1 MAASLF
7 TYSST
12 SRRVVPAPNSPLL
25 PIHIKATNV
34 VFNPDIP
41 EVHRGLGLD
50 DFVNFLA
57 SCRLRYAISD
67 VPSEFFPEQVCEF
80 YNTATVNE
88 ENNAITGTIGHGR
101 HSIFITAELLSAA
114 LRLPIFDPFSEPPTI
129 ERCKRMFDQLG
140 YDHSK
145 AGTRSALILRQCMT
159 PGWKFFT
166 GALCKC
172 VGHKSR
178 NGDQLSNDEQQI
190 VCSLLLNK
198 RLDYGA
204 LFFDQL
210 VQLLRANV
218 HADHVPFPCWI
229 ALVFDKFFAAA
240 YFSHSRNPIQCP
252 RMSVRLYQDDPLDT
266 DIGISDRMK
275 EWIANPY
282 TVPSLTADTDEGG
295 ANGNRIDHADQEVDH
310 YDGGLFSPQL
320 SHQLISDT
328 GKASSAPH
336 DSMPLGEQPSRG
348 EHPSQG
354 EHQSQGEH
362 PSPAAH
368 HFSPRMQPSSP
379 VALGT
384 SMVQIPASAFSELM
398 SLTRDLSQR
407 LLHIEADVQQIK
419 EVLLLTPPSSP
430 KSDDAQKGG
439 DTDDDVDA
447 DDHADGEPNA
457 HADGEPNEK
466 DTEPADNTIFQHE
479 SPNPIPESDFAGH
492 NSPAATKKLFE
503 DIEHD
508 EPDDECQI
516 LDMNFI
522 DPLIPVQ
529 QESSD
534 DLEKS
539 HPILADP
546 IADPII
552 PVQGEDSDIASEESH
567 PLSRKRKVVDT
578 DLDHSQ
584 TDTSSSV
591 KKPKSIVSISNL
603 ATEWNMSPDQV
614 KQILDEAN
622 RAQLLKNIAQAD
634 ESLIQHKLQ
643 AKGSFEAQMQKFLE
657 FQSKAQSSQPPPSS
671 SKPKTDSVLDRI
683 DRKRF
688 EDVFNRR
695 MCGDKI
701 IKVKASKPR
710 NEKILTLL
718 ITRQGPQHSYT
729 EVVKRDELIR
739 YGYSEWMELLD
750 LASKQT
756 SAHSSELICALHLLI
771 KKVQRLDLVPKERPQ
786 HQGQRSSVPRS
797 RRTKFHVDGEDVLV
811 LDFGAGVIN
820 NSLPLG
826 VDPVQHQ
833 FISAPEHG
841 MFYLDKNRRMCFQR
855 TTEIP
860 KAPTTHLVGL
870 RQMCMSHQDLSGEF
884 HILIAMELL
893 NTRQELLDS
902 PYWPVKIEAE
912 AEYEEFLSKG
922 VFI

>member
-12 SRRVVPAPNSPLL
+12 SRRVIPAPNSPPL

-80 YNTATVNE
+80 YYTATVNE

-101 HSIFITAELLSAA
+101 YSVFITAELLSAA
-114 LRLPIFDPFSEPPTI
+114 LRLPIFEPFSEPPSI

-178 NGDQLSNDEQQI
+178 SGDQLSNYEQQV

-218 HADHVPFPCWI
+218 RADHVPFPRWI
-229 ALVFDKFFAAA
+229 ALVFDKFFTAD
-240 YFSHSRNPIQCP
+240 YFSHPGNPIQCP
-252 RMSVRLYQDDPLDT
+252 RMSVRMYQDDPLDT
-266 DIGISDRMK
+266 DIGISDRMR

-282 TVPSLTADTDEGG
+282 TVASLTADTDEGG
-295 ANGNRIDHADQEVDH
+295 ADGNHIDHADQEVEHHDGDH
-310 YDGGLFSPQL
+310 FSPQL
-320 SHQLISDT
+320 SHHIISDSS
-328 GKASSAPH
+328 KASSAPQ
-336 DSMPLGEQPSRG
+336 DSMPQGEHPFQG

-362 PSPAAH
+362 PSPATH
-368 HFSPRMQPSSP
+368 HFSPRMPPSSP
-379 VALGT
+379 VAPVT

-398 SLTRDLSQR
+398 LLTRDMSQR
-407 LLHIEADVQQIK
+407 LLRIEADVQQIK
-419 EVLLLTPPSSP
+419 EVLLLTPPVSP
-430 KSDDAQKGG
+430 NFDDAQKGG
-439 DTDDDVDA
+439 DTDKDADA
-447 DDHADGEPNA
+447 DDHADEPNA
-457 HADGEPNEK
+457 HADGEPNKK
-466 DTEPADNTIFQHE
+466 DTEPAADNTISQHE
-479 SPNPIPESDFAGH
+479 SLNPVRESDSAGH
-492 NSPAATKKLFE
+492 NGPAATEKLFE
-503 DIEHD
+503 DSEHDEEHD

-534 DLEKS
+534 DLEES
-539 HPILADP
+539 HPILADD

-552 PVQGEDSDIASEESH
+552 PVQGEDSGVASEESH
-567 PLSRKRKVVDT
+567 PLSRKRKVADT
-578 DLDHSQ
+578 DLDYSQ
-584 TDTSSSV
+584 TDTSSTV
-591 KKPKSIVSISNL
+591 KKPKYIVSISNL

-643 AKGSFEAQMQKFLE
+643 AKGSFEA
-657 FQSKAQSSQPPPSS
+657 
-671 SKPKTDSVLDRI
+671 
-683 DRKRF
+683 
-688 EDVFNRR
+688 
-695 MCGDKI
+695 
-701 IKVKASKPR
+701 
-710 NEKILTLL
+710 
-718 ITRQGPQHSYT
+718 
-729 EVVKRDELIR
+729 
-739 YGYSEWMELLD
+739 
-750 LASKQT
+750 
-756 SAHSSELICALHLLI
+756 
-771 KKVQRLDLVPKERPQ
+771 
-786 HQGQRSSVPRS
+786 
-797 RRTKFHVDGEDVLV
+797 
-811 LDFGAGVIN
+811 
-820 NSLPLG
+820 
-826 VDPVQHQ
+826 
-833 FISAPEHG
+833 
-841 MFYLDKNRRMCFQR
+841 
-855 TTEIP
+855 
-860 KAPTTHLVGL
+860 
-870 RQMCMSHQDLSGEF
+870 
-884 HILIAMELL
+884 
-893 NTRQELLDS
+893 
-902 PYWPVKIEAE
+902 
-912 AEYEEFLSKG
+912 
-922 VFI
+922 